1 MRTILSVNVTKNK
14 SMLMFMNSAGEI
26 LIDTKEIK
34 HNLEDFEKIK
44 EEIKEINT
52 QNLIVLM
59 ESTGIYYLAVEG
71 Y

>member
-34 HNLEDFEKIK
+34 HNLEDFEKTK

-59 ESTGIYYLAVEG
+59 ESTGIYYLAVER

>member
-1 MRTILSVNVTKNK
+1 
-14 SMLMFMNSAGEI
+14 MFMNSAGEI